1 MNLWTKNI
9 WKIPLFCLLSGIIDF
24 YISIKMLSWAIIRLP
39 DGTVTVDDT
48 RTLIVYGVIFLA
60 TLLVGGLI
68 FFRKMTRK
76 EIFCSASV
84 LAAYGVILMLVQWSF
99 NITTGPAAVWMMYL
113 FGPFE
118 MFSFIS
124 QLIHMF
130 AVNLW
135 IGVALQAL
143 APYLF
148 VVFGKKQS

>member
-1 MNLWTKNI
+1 MKTWKENI

-24 YISIKMLSWAIIRLP
+24 YISIELLRWAIIRLP
-39 DGTVTVDDT
+39 DGTVTSNDT
-48 RTLIVYGVIFLA
+48 RTLLVYGVIFLA

-68 FFRKMTRK
+68 FFRKMTRT

-84 LAAYGVILMLVQWSF
+84 LVVYGVVLMLVQWSF

-118 MFSFIS
+118 MFNFFS
-124 QLIHMF
+124 QFLHMF
-130 AVNLW
+130 ADNLW
-135 IGVALQAL
+135 VGAVIQVL

-148 VVFGKKQS
+148 VLFGKKQS